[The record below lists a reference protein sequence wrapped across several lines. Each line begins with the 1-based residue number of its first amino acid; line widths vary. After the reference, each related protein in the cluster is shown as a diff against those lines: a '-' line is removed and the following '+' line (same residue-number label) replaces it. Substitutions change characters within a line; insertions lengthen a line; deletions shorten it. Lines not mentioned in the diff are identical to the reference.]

1 MKLPIAANRS
11 QEYIIIIIIIIIIIT
26 NYDNSLFYSKDNFG
40 FQFWCLLFIIEV
52 Q

>member
-11 QEYIIIIIIIIIIIT
+11 QEYIIIIIIIIIT

-40 FQFWCLLFIIEV
+40 FQFWCLLFIVEV

>member
-11 QEYIIIIIIIIIIIT
+11 QEYIIIIIIIIT

-40 FQFWCLLFIIEV
+40 FQFWCLLFIVEV

>member
-11 QEYIIIIIIIIIIIT
+11 QEYYIIIIIIT